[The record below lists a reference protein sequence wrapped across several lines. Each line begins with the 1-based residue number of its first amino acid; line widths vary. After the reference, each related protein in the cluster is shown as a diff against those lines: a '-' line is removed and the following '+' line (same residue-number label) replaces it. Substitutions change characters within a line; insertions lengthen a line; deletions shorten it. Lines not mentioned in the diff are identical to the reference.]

1 MPDIKTKDVVKGT
14 IKKIDKAA
22 VASQRMKQA
31 YISTKD
37 KAEHSVQP
45 AESSETEYASNK
57 VENTADVVVHET
69 AHRADKV
76 GRWGV
81 RETRKNV
88 VEAKDNIQQFKQK
101 RAAQRVE
108 RQAATRSGRIATH
121 GQGTIRTLEHGEKTI
136 KQSASSAGK
145 KTIKQTAKGTAK
157 TTQRAVKTAEQT
169 AKTTIKTTKQA
180 AKAAQKTAQASVKAS
195 QKAYQ
200 VAKATAKAT
209 AANPVQSAHLFS
221 AQQDLCPSALQWQSA
236 VYHSRNGYIRGFL
249 HRPRIPEKQTHSLR
263 IPSGSPAY

>member
-195 QKAYQ
+195 QKA
-200 VAKATAKAT
+200 
-209 AANPVQSAHLFS
+209 
-221 AQQDLCPSALQWQSA
+221 
-236 VYHSRNGYIRGFL
+236 
-249 HRPRIPEKQTHSLR
+249 
-263 IPSGSPAY
+263 

>member
-180 AKAAQKTAQASVKAS
+180 AKAAQKTGKSDCGYNQSCCESNCCGS
-195 QKAYQ
+195 QGNYSRS
-200 VAKATAKAT
+200 
-209 AANPVQSAHLFS
+209 QSFGGCYRCRGLGSCGSYPCDLSDWYDCRLCVWHFLF
-221 AQQDLCPSALQWQSA
+221 
-236 VYHSRNGYIRGFL
+236 R
-249 HRPRIPEKQTHSLR
+249 
-263 IPSGSPAY
+263 

>member
-69 AHRADKV
+69 AHRADRMWGSEKPARSKRS
-76 GRWGV
+76 GGRSEPWRWGQVV

-88 VEAKDNIQQFKQK
+88 VEA
-101 RAAQRVE
+101 
-108 RQAATRSGRIATH
+108 
-121 GQGTIRTLEHGEKTI
+121 GQ
-136 KQSASSAGK
+136 SGK
-145 KTIKQTAKGTAK
+145 KC
-157 TTQRAVKTAEQT
+157 
-169 AKTTIKTTKQA
+169 
-180 AKAAQKTAQASVKAS
+180 
-195 QKAYQ
+195 
-200 VAKATAKAT
+200 
-209 AANPVQSAHLFS
+209 L
-221 AQQDLCPSALQWQSA
+221 LCMRSKSIPILIIHRKLPLWMIP
-236 VYHSRNGYIRGFL
+236 RNSSCQIY
-249 HRPRIPEKQTHSLR
+249 
-263 IPSGSPAY
+263 SGK